1 MYKEKFLRRFH
12 LILSLIILILV
23 ITTSTWYPTDTF
35 DSIRQFTRLFEF
47 DYIGWELDAG
57 WNKISLF
64 SLGPTHHL
72 NDFQQRKIVNDYFRL
87 LNSSNELQ
95 LRITEIYSDPQ
106 VSSPEK
112 EALQFENELDKIA
125 HFFNLQK
132 HITESVLQYQIGQT
146 LNTLG
151 LTDIRTPFPPILFQ
165 TTKLPKQLII
175 SPRDIII
182 QEKSVSLSANIT
194 LNEIIK
200 LENDVEENLSYSALV
215 VPIGGVGTYPTM
227 VINTTDLRYLIE
239 TVAHE
244 WIHNYLAIRPLG
256 IRYASSP
263 ELRTIN
269 ETTASIA
276 GREISQAVIETF
288 YTDLIEITPI
298 LPRTFQTSFPT
309 IKTFQPQSFNFSKEM
324 YQTRIIVDDL
334 LADGRIDQAEQF
346 MESQRLYFWENG
358 YQVRKLNQ
366 AYFAFHGA
374 YADEP
379 FSAAGKDPVG
389 DDVRLFRARQ
399 TSLATFIR
407 KISWIY
413 SYSQLRNAARAF

>member
-1 MYKEKFLRRFH
+1 MRKEKIIKVLRF
-12 LILSLIILILV
+12 ILSLMILV
-23 ITTSTWYPTDTF
+23 LVVTTSTWYPTDSF
-35 DSIRQFTRLFEF
+35 CRIHQFTRSFEF

-57 WNKISLF
+57 WRTISLF

-72 NDFQQRKIVNDYFRL
+72 NDFHQQRIVNDYFKL

-95 LRITEIYSDPQ
+95 RRITEIYSDPQ
-106 VSSPEK
+106 VSSPKE
-112 EALQFENELDKIA
+112 EALQFENELVKVSYLLD
-125 HFFNLQK
+125 LQK

-146 LNTLG
+146 LKTLG
-151 LTDIRTPFPPILFQ
+151 ITDIGTPFPPILFQ
-165 TTKLPKQLII
+165 TTRLPKQLII
-175 SPRDIII
+175 SPRNVII
-182 QEKSVSLSANIT
+182 QEKSVSLNADIAI
-194 LNEIIK
+194 NEIIK
-200 LENDVEENLSYSALV
+200 LENDVEENLNYSALV

-227 VINTTDLRYLIE
+227 ITNTMDLEHLIE

-244 WIHNYLAIRPLG
+244 WIHNYLTLRPLG

-263 ELRTIN
+263 KLRTMN

-276 GREISQAVIETF
+276 GSEISLAVIEVF
-288 YTDLIEITPI
+288 YPDLIDISPI
-298 LPRTFQTSFPT
+298 LPRTFQASFPI
-309 IKTFQPQSFNFSKEM
+309 IKPFQPQSFDFSKEM
-324 YQTRIIVDDL
+324 YQTRIKVDDL
-334 LADGRIDQAEQF
+334 LAEGKIDKAEQF

-358 YQVRKLNQ
+358 YQIRKLNQ

-399 TSLATFIR
+399 TSLAAFIR
-407 KISWIY
+407 KISWMY
-413 SYSQLRNAARAF
+413 CYSQLRIAARTF